1 MKKYKIGIVGG
12 VNRGSF
18 ANLLYTKESY
28 IKTIVEN
35 KQTPIILPVTKDK
48 DVIESLI
55 KKLDGLIL
63 QGGVNI
69 YPFHYGENPKA
80 DKLEFDLE
88 RDYSEFAYL
97 ETALKYKKPV
107 LGVSRGCQLINV
119 FFGGSLIQNISKE
132 IPDSIYHIGKDYS
145 ETRHYI
151 NLRDGSKLME
161 AYKTNR
167 TVVVS
172 SHTQGINTLGKDLVV
187 SAKADDGV
195 VEAIEYTGNSYLV
208 GVQFNIDRML
218 NEESK
223 LLFSQFI
230 ESVGIQNE

>member
-18 ANLLYTKESY
+18 ANLLYAKESY

-35 KQTPIILPVTKDK
+35 QQIPIILPITKDK
-48 DVIESLI
+48 NIIESLI
-55 KKLDGLIL
+55 KKVDGLIF

-69 YPFHYGENPKA
+69 YPFHYGENPKTEI
-80 DKLEFDLE
+80 LNFDLD
-88 RDYSEFAYL
+88 RDYSEFSYL
-97 ETALKYKKPV
+97 EMALKYKKPV

-119 FFGGSLIQNISKE
+119 FFGGSLIQDISKE
-132 IPDSIYHIGKDYS
+132 IQKSIYHIGRDYS

-151 NLRDGSKLME
+151 NLRDGSKLKK
-161 AYKTNR
+161 AYNTNR

-172 SHTQGINTLGKDLVV
+172 SHTQAIDVLGKDLVV

-195 VEAIEYTGNSYLV
+195 VEAIEYKGNSYLM

-223 LLFSQFI
+223 LLFNQFI
-230 ESVGIQNE
+230 ESAGIQNE

>member
-1 MKKYKIGIVGG
+1 
-12 VNRGSF
+12 
-18 ANLLYTKESY
+18 
-28 IKTIVEN
+28 
-35 KQTPIILPVTKDK
+35 
-48 DVIESLI
+48 
-55 KKLDGLIL
+55 
-63 QGGVNI
+63 
-69 YPFHYGENPKA
+69 
-80 DKLEFDLE
+80 
-88 RDYSEFAYL
+88 
-97 ETALKYKKPV
+97 
-107 LGVSRGCQLINV
+107 
-119 FFGGSLIQNISKE
+119 
-132 IPDSIYHIGKDYS
+132 
-145 ETRHYI
+145 
-151 NLRDGSKLME
+151 ME